1 MFRWQ
6 WNYKFLLEIEIWGC
20 FCYWWFV
27 TFVLCPS
34 NKHSNLEIVFWKK
47 EYKVI
52 YNLCYVK
59 YRNFALQSAICSKL
73 FINCAFP
80 QNFHTSKLG
89 EMLLFCALLHCM
101 RCRNTEFFWSVFSVW
116 SDIHPYL
123 EESVLGVSKKQLFWI
138 RAYIWS
144 KYFCWQTA
152 YGNILEVWQG
162 HPQKSKVKSLA
173 AIGTTQV
180 FSSLASEA

>member
-101 RCRNTEFFWSVFSVW
+101 RCQNTEFFLVRIFRL
-116 SDIHPYL
+116 IRYTPL
-123 EESVLGVSKKQLFWI
+123 FGGVSTRSQQEITFLNTGVYLVKIFLLTDCIWEYTRGVA
-138 RAYIWS
+138 RAPAKI
-144 KYFCWQTA
+144 
-152 YGNILEVWQG
+152 
-162 HPQKSKVKSLA
+162 
-173 AIGTTQV
+173 
-180 FSSLASEA
+180 